1 MNAKMFASQLRVQIQ
16 EIKNKGSDSVSC
28 DALINYLISI
38 ENGPAG
44 EISTYDLEMMKSAL
58 RDKNEADN
66 RAHQSKLEG
75 FRTVIQMG
83 QNAIKTGFILHG
95 GAVIALIALVGHLF
109 QQERTMKYVPQLAG
123 CIMPFAI
130 GVFLVALVSGL
141 AYVCQS
147 FYEEPDLASHE
158 VARRLNNSCLIIGL
172 ICLAAFVWG
181 VTKTYLTLCSLS
193 SY

>member
-1 MNAKMFASQLRVQIQ
+1 MNAKTLASQLKVQIQ

-38 ENGPAG
+38 ENGPDG

-58 RDKNEADN
+58 RNKNEADN

-95 GAVIALIALVGHLF
+95 GAVIALIALAGHLF

-141 AYVCQS
+141 AYVCQT
-147 FYEEPDLASHE
+147 FFEEADQFSQE
-158 VARRLNNSCLIIGL
+158 IARRLNNACLVIGL
-172 ICLAAFVWG
+172 ICLAVFVWG
-181 VTKTYLTLCSLS
+181 ATKTYLTLGSIS
-193 SY
+193 